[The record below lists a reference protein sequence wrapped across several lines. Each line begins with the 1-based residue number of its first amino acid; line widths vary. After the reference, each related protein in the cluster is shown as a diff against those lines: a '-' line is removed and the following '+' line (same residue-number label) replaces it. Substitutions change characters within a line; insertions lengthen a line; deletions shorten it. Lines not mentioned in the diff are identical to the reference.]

1 MFLSFHKTIKQP
13 WSGVVKGDSICIRI
27 VQVLNR
33 IEKQQEGIEKIICEG
48 DTCPSRF
55 HSKYVNPGARGRKI
69 PSTKKKVEAR
79 LIKWCRHQWKI

>member
-13 WSGVVKGDSICIRI
+13 CNGVVKGDRICICI

-48 DTCPSRF
+48 DTRPSRF
-55 HSKYVNPGARGRKI
+55 HSKSVNPGARGRKI
-69 PSTKKKVEAR
+69 TSTKKKVEAR
-79 LIKWCRHQWKI
+79 LIKWYLHQ